1 MNGFSLNINYDT
13 FENKNL
19 IKDINNFFM
28 KLEEYPQIQFVFFE
42 NDFEQ
47 IKLLNIDF
55 KKIKNAH
62 FFFIRKNDYL
72 KSCLSLF
79 DESKNLEDLTL
90 YLSADT
96 IIEVECLEKINKF
109 RNLKYL
115 NMTNANLNRIFT
127 LKLTDLKK
135 LNISNCKNIAFDE
148 NIIYKI
154 ENLTINKSKIIYPKS
169 LLIFPE
175 LKYIS
180 FDSEFF
186 EKISFL
192 DLKNSKKL
200 ETIDSGVS
208 YIDIEKECLEK
219 ILDLNNLKSVNISYS
234 NLNDKEIEKIKKY
247 NLSVKTL
254 SISEVDKV
262 LTNLIKKFPNSNEIY
277 YCPYN
282 KTADHILEIK
292 EDKNSKIDK
301 ITLTYI
307 PDGILNCHSFES
319 LKSLTISFYYKIT
332 NIEKIIPL
340 FDSKCNVIFKSLRD
354 LSIMFNYDINDEFL
368 NVLKTNL
375 DFIVYLD
382 NFTLDISP
390 NDISEICYYDFIKKA
405 LSKNINNLK
414 IHLNYSIDN
423 KFMTKEEI
431 KKFSP
436 HNNFIHHRSLSIT
449 LFKKNK

>member
-1 MNGFSLNINYDT
+1 
-13 FENKNL
+13 
-19 IKDINNFFM
+19 
-28 KLEEYPQIQFVFFE
+28 
-42 NDFEQ
+42 
-47 IKLLNIDF
+47 
-55 KKIKNAH
+55 
-62 FFFIRKNDYL
+62 
-72 KSCLSLF
+72 
-79 DESKNLEDLTL
+79 
-90 YLSADT
+90 
-96 IIEVECLEKINKF
+96 
-109 RNLKYL
+109 
-115 NMTNANLNRIFT
+115 MTNANLNRIFI

-175 LKYIS
+175 LKYRITLS

-186 EKISFL
+186 EIISFL
-192 DLKNSKKL
+192 DLKNAKKL
-200 ETIDSGVS
+200 ETIDSGVF

-219 ILDLNNLKSVNISYS
+219 IFDLNNLKSVNISYS
-234 NLNDKEIEKIKKY
+234 NLNDEEIEKIKKY

-262 LTNLIKKFPNSNEIY
+262 LLTNLIKKFPNSNEIY

-282 KTADHILEIK
+282 KTAAHILEIK

-307 PDGILNCHSFES
+307 PDGILYCHSFES

-390 NDISEICYYDFIKKA
+390 NDISEISIMILLKK
-405 LSKNINNLK
+405 LYQK
-414 IHLNYSIDN
+414 I
-423 KFMTKEEI
+423 
-431 KKFSP
+431 
-436 HNNFIHHRSLSIT
+436 
-449 LFKKNK
+449 